1 MQNYN
6 NPDTN
11 VFLWRKRIQWDDRSS
26 EALIRT
32 GFVQIKPWLL
42 IAVHT
47 SFLALLTEDSPKST
61 HGHFSLV
68 HLICVCSF
76 SGYLFYIAIGEK
88 IIIKTCPCLLLF

>member
-26 EALIRT
+26 GALIRT

-47 SFLALLTEDSPKST
+47 SCLALLTDDSSKSMVT
-61 HGHFSLV
+61 SVL
-68 HLICVCSF
+68 
-76 SGYLFYIAIGEK
+76 Y
-88 IIIKTCPCLLLF
+88 T